1 MHNNLNFIKKFP
13 NKIKKINIKQLEKT
27 KNFSS
32 LNIEKLTTVS
42 FYENNIS
49 KNILIAQTE
58 NKLHIFD
65 SNLNIQNVLYPSFD
79 DNIQKFG
86 YSIFRHKHQL
96 FTNGF
101 TKEGFPLLYVYNIE
115 NNFELESKYLLQ
127 NLKEA
132 FYPTFINNKL
142 FIIIQ
147 EAKHLVLYSF
157 KLIDDLI
164 EKDDIL
170 KIELLQDKTIFST
183 SNQHLFVNSKD
194 KFYIIDIL
202 SYKILIRENKIC
214 KAIETFL
221 FPNLEL
227 TVVAHKIVEIYD
239 GNLNIRQQIDLLNID
254 IIRFSDSYLI
264 LGNTKNNIIHILA
277 LNHDGLFIEFGKIS
291 HLKNISQLHCVNNMI
306 IVNNSKEYLYV
317 KLPQRIYN
325 LVKFSGY
332 GFYICNKDIENCK
345 GKPIFLKNGKL
356 TTYKEKD
363 SDISLMIGYTRFV
376 SELIVPDHKKNMG
389 FSIEYS
395 FQEDEILNLKKDF
408 ILISEDIQ
416 SIDSSIESIKS
427 LSKENSNFIFIEE
440 TSSNIYLKSTIGS
453 SIRITVGNYCKIIT
467 WSKNSILKLELFN
480 NDSLIEINTKSDVDI
495 LGYQVKANNNKF
507 NYQIDIISNSN
518 DVIINSGLVNN
529 YNTFF
534 PYLKENKINGIVNN
548 TIKDV
553 DIQFELLPINS
564 NLPDYNNKG
573 MLEIN
578 DLNQQFNRRY
588 LLENND
594 KSIIIKDIL
603 MDKIITEYKTKDLG
617 NLKKIM
623 YVNPLLI
630 ILSKPN
636 NDIDTSLNIVNIK
649 NNKLIPYVI
658 SNTKN
663 ENLTNIFEYDND
675 NLVFVTTNE
684 TSNII
689 YIINLDDSNEV
700 NKMRKINFEE
710 NIKNIRL
717 FNKYLAV
724 ETENKEII
732 LYDIE
737 EFQTLISFT
746 DENLINFT
754 MYYNHIIVLLKE
766 DKLKAYVYK
775 IKPDFELLFTKD
787 IDNIQDKSNIEMGPG
802 RVIIYDENNIN
813 LYNFNEINGLVKIER
828 IEETFIHYYK
838 NILIT
843 KNNELYFNVYKFSPQ
858 LNYIDL
864 HVNCCLRL
872 NKIILKNKENVDKSI
887 LNLFFAVN
895 NNSEIKINE
904 TEHIKFNSLCHN
916 KSIAKM
922 ILEIHNKEELLI
934 ETVGHNIKFCGV
946 IEGELKEKLPCFLPG
961 TLISTPNG
969 EILIEELKEND
980 IIYNEKYQEIE
991 IKKVHK
997 WETANFTSNNIPYI
1011 IPANSLKENYP
1022 KYDTGVSPYHRI
1034 KLPNGDYERVEN
1046 IRLPFIKQFK
1056 NDNGI
1061 LRSNNFE
1068 GILEKITY
1076 YNFILENDESFIANG
1091 LIVESLDK
1099 SNPHL

>member
-1 MHNNLNFIKKFP
+1 MHNNLNFIKNFP
-13 NKIKKINIKQLEKT
+13 NKIKKINIKQLERN
-27 KNFSS
+27 KNLDSI
-32 LNIEKLTTVS
+32 NIEKLTTIS
-42 FYENNIS
+42 LDENNLS
-49 KNILIAQTE
+49 NNILVAQSE

-65 SNLNIQNVLYPSFD
+65 SNLNIQNILYPSFD
-79 DNIQKFG
+79 DNIEKFG

-101 TKEGFPLLYVYNIE
+101 TKEGFPLIYVYNIK
-115 NNFELESKYLLQ
+115 NNFELEYKFMLQ
-127 NLKEA
+127 NLKGE

-142 FIIIQ
+142 IIIKQ
-147 EAKHLVLYSF
+147 EIKHLVLYSF
-157 KLIDDLI
+157 RIIDDLL
-164 EKDDIL
+164 EKDDII
-170 KIELLQDKTIFST
+170 KIELSQYKPIFST
-183 SNQHLFVNSKD
+183 SNKHLFINSKEQ
-194 KFYIIDIL
+194 FYIIDIIN
-202 SYKILIRENKIC
+202 YKILIRENKAC
-214 KAIETFL
+214 KAIETLL
-221 FPNLEL
+221 FPNIEL
-227 TVVAHKIVEIYD
+227 TVVAHDIVEVYD
-239 GNLNIRQQIDLLNID
+239 DKLNIRQQIDLPNID
-254 IIRFSDSYLI
+254 MICFSDSYLI
-264 LGNTKNNIIHILA
+264 LGDTENNIIHILA
-277 LNHDGLFIEFGKIS
+277 LNHNGLFIEFGKIS
-291 HLKNISQLHCVNNMI
+291 HLQNISQLNCINNI
-306 IVNNSKEYLYV
+306 IVFNNNNEYLYA

-325 LVKFSGY
+325 LVKFNGY
-332 GFYICNKDIENCK
+332 GYYVYNQNIQDNKGN
-345 GKPIFLKNGKL
+345 PIFLKDGKL
-356 TTYKEKD
+356 TTYIEKD
-363 SDISLMIGYTRFV
+363 SNISLIIGYTKFV

-395 FQEDEILNLKKDF
+395 FHEDENTNLKKNY
-408 ILISEDIQ
+408 ILISENIQ
-416 SIDSSIESIKS
+416 TLDSLTENIKT
-427 LSKENSNFIFIEE
+427 LSKENTNFIFIEE
-440 TSSNIYLKSTIGS
+440 TSSDIYLKSTIGS
-453 SIRITVGNYCKIIT
+453 SIKIKVGNYDKIIT

-480 NDSLIEINTKSDVDI
+480 NDSLIEINTNSDIDM
-495 LGYQVKANNNKF
+495 LGYQVKSNNKF
-507 NYQIDIISNSN
+507 NYQVIIVSNSN
-518 DVIINSGLVNN
+518 DVIINSAIVNN

-553 DIQFELLPINS
+553 DIQFELLPIKS

-573 MLEIN
+573 RLEIN
-578 DLNQQFNRRY
+578 ELNQQFYRRY

-594 KSIIIKDIL
+594 KSIIIKDVL
-603 MDKIITEYKTKDLG
+603 MDKIITEYKPKDLE
-617 NLKKIM
+617 NIKKII
-623 YVNPLLI
+623 YINPLLI

-636 NDIDTSLNIVNIK
+636 NEIDTTLNIVNIK
-649 NNKLIPYVI
+649 DNKIIPYII
-658 SNTKN
+658 SNTDN
-663 ENLTNIFEYDND
+663 ENLTNIFKYDND
-675 NLVFVTTNE
+675 NLVFVTIND

-700 NKMRKINFEE
+700 NKMRKINFQE

-754 MYYNHIIVLLKE
+754 MYYNHLIVLLKE
-766 DKLKAYVYK
+766 DNLKAYVYK

-787 IDNIQDKSNIEMGPG
+787 IDNIKNKPNIEMGPG
-802 RVIIYDENNIN
+802 RVVIYDENNIN
-813 LYNFNEINGLVKIER
+813 LYNFDEINGLENIER

-843 KNNELYFNVYKFSPQ
+843 KNNESYFNVYKFSPQ

-864 HVNCCLRL
+864 HVDCCLRL
-872 NKIILKNKENVDKSI
+872 NKMTLKNKENVDKSI

-895 NNSEIKINE
+895 NKSEIKINE
-904 TEHIKFNSLCHN
+904 TEYIKFNTLCHN
-916 KSIAKM
+916 NSIAKM
-922 ILEIHNKEELLI
+922 ILEIHDKEEIII
-934 ETVGHNIKFCGV
+934 ETNGHDIKFCGV

-969 EILIEELKEND
+969 EIPIENLKDND
-980 IIYNEKYQEIE
+980 TIYNDKEQEIK
-991 IKKVHK
+991 IKRVHK

-1011 IPANSLKENYP
+1011 IPAHSLKENYP
-1022 KYDTGVSPYHRI
+1022 KYDTGVSPFHKI
-1034 KLPNGDYERVEN
+1034 KLPNGDFERVEN
-1046 IRLPFIKQFK
+1046 IKLPFIKQFK

-1068 GILEKITY
+1068 GILEKIIY
-1076 YNFILENDESFIANG
+1076 YNFILENDKPFIANG

>member
-1 MHNNLNFIKKFP
+1 MDHNLNFIKTFP
-13 NKIKKINIKQLEKT
+13 NKIKKINIKQLERN
-27 KNFSS
+27 KNLDS
-32 LNIEKLTTVS
+32 LNIETLITISLEEQKLS
-42 FYENNIS
+42 N
-49 KNILIAQTE
+49 NILIAKVE
-58 NKLHIFD
+58 NKLYILD
-65 SNLNIQNVLYPSFD
+65 SNLETKDILYPSYD
-79 DNIQKFG
+79 DNITNFG
-86 YSIFRHKHQL
+86 YSIFRNKNQL
-96 FTNGF
+96 FVSGF
-101 TKEGFPLLYVYNIE
+101 TEEGFPLIYAYNIK
-115 NNFELESKYLLQ
+115 NDFELESKFMLQ
-127 NLKEA
+127 NLKGE

-142 FIIIQ
+142 IIIKQ
-147 EAKHLVLYSF
+147 ERKHLVLYSF
-157 KLIDDLI
+157 RIIEDSI
-164 EKDDIL
+164 EKDDII
-170 KIELLQDKTIFST
+170 KIELPQYKPIFST
-183 SNQHLFVNSKD
+183 SNKHLFINSKEQ
-194 KFYIIDIL
+194 FYIIDIIN
-202 SYKILIRENKIC
+202 YKILIRENKVC

-221 FPNLEL
+221 FPNIEL
-227 TVVAHKIVEIYD
+227 TVVAHDIVEIYD
-239 GNLNIRQQIDLLNID
+239 DKLNIRQQVDLPNID
-254 IIRFSDSYLI
+254 MICFSDSYLI
-264 LGNTKNNIIHILA
+264 LGDTKHNIIHVLA
-277 LNHDGLFIEFGKIS
+277 LNHNGLFIEFGKIS
-291 HLKNISQLHCVNNMI
+291 HLKNISQLNCVNNI
-306 IVNNSKEYLYV
+306 IVFNNNNEYLYT

-325 LVKFSGY
+325 LVKFNGY
-332 GFYICNKDIENCK
+332 GYYVYNQNIQDNK
-345 GKPIFLKNGKL
+345 GKPIFLKDGKL
-356 TTYKEKD
+356 TTYIEKD
-363 SDISLMIGYTRFV
+363 SDISLIIGYTKFV

-395 FQEDEILNLKKDF
+395 FQEEENTNLKKNY

-416 SIDSSIESIKS
+416 SIDSSTENMKT
-427 LSKENSNFIFIEE
+427 LSKENTNFIFIEE
-440 TSSNIYLKSTIGS
+440 TSSDIYLKSTIGS
-453 SIRITVGNYCKIIT
+453 SIKIKVGNYDKIIT

-480 NDSLIEINTKSDVDI
+480 NDSLIEINTNSDIDI
-495 LGYQVKANNNKF
+495 LGYQVKANNKF
-507 NYQIDIISNSN
+507 NYQVNIISNSN
-518 DVIINSGLVNN
+518 DVIINSALVNN

-548 TIKDV
+548 TIKDI
-553 DIQFELLPINS
+553 DIQFELLPIKS
-564 NLPDYNNKG
+564 NLPDYNNKDR
-573 MLEIN
+573 LEIN

-588 LLENND
+588 LVENND
-594 KSIIIKDIL
+594 KSIIIKDVL

-617 NLKKIM
+617 NIKKII
-623 YVNPLLI
+623 YINPLLI

-636 NDIDTSLNIVNIK
+636 NDIDTTLNIVNIK
-649 NNKLIPYVI
+649 DNKIIPYII
-658 SNTKN
+658 SNTKK
-663 ENLTNIFEYDND
+663 ENLTDIFEYDND
-675 NLVFVTTNE
+675 NLVFVTINE

-700 NKMRKINFEE
+700 NKMRKINFQE

-754 MYYNHIIVLLKE
+754 MYYNHLIVLLKE
-766 DKLKAYVYK
+766 DNLKAYVYK

-787 IDNIQDKSNIEMGPG
+787 IDNMQNKPNIEMGPG
-802 RVIIYDENNIN
+802 RVVIYDENNIN
-813 LYNFNEINGLVKIER
+813 LYNFDEINGLIKIER

-843 KNNELYFNVYKFSPQ
+843 KNNESYFNVYKFSPQ

-864 HVNCCLRL
+864 HVDCCLRL
-872 NKIILKNKENVDKSI
+872 NKMTLKNKENVDKLI

-904 TEHIKFNSLCHN
+904 TEHIKFNTLCHN

-922 ILEIHNKEELLI
+922 ILEIYNKEEIII
-934 ETVGHNIKFCGV
+934 ETNGHNIKFCGI

-969 EILIEELKEND
+969 EIPIEKLKEND
-980 IIYNEKYQEIE
+980 IIYNDKEQEIK
-991 IKKVHK
+991 IKRVHK
-997 WETANFTSNNIPYI
+997 WETANFTDSNIPYI

-1022 KYDTGVSPYHRI
+1022 KYDTGVSPFHRI
-1034 KLPNGDYERVEN
+1034 KLPNGDFERVEN

-1056 NDNGI
+1056 NDNGV

-1076 YNFILENDESFIANG
+1076 YNFILENDEPFIANG